1 MVACVGVRNFWLF
14 LVVFVPI
21 SCFKLEFLGKA
32 IMGCKLLNIS
42 LKLLTILSICQC
54 FKIIYFIFGS
64 TGLYVN
70 ENDFVVFTF
79 GFTMF

>member
-1 MVACVGVRNFWLF
+1 
-14 LVVFVPI
+14 
-21 SCFKLEFLGKA
+21 
-32 IMGCKLLNIS
+32 MGCKLLNIS
-42 LKLLTILSICQC
+42 LKLLTILSICQR

-70 ENDFVVFTF
+70 ENDIVVFTF